1 MIPKVSIFDLDGTLY
16 DYKIANNFGIS
27 ALVEFLSP
35 ELDLDPSKLLKIYQ
49 DSRLIS
55 KQYSS
60 LTAESH
66 NIILYIFKMFETN
79 NFPINLELM
88 IESEN
93 IYWSAFISKIEPFE
107 KVEEFIIDLKSV
119 GSKIVIITD
128 MSAKIQIR
136 KLVALGLDKVF
147 DIFISSDQVGGDKLT
162 GRPFDYLCK
171 ERIEHSDSKWYIGD
185 NWWDLNFKDSGA
197 NVQRFKKGLLDQE
210 DLQSGLEILGF
221 NAYDD
226 LRKVLD
232 DSIK

>member
-16 DYKIANNFGIS
+16 DYKTANDFGIS
-27 ALVEFLSP
+27 ELVGFLST
-35 ELDLDPSKLLKIYQ
+35 ELALDPSKLQKMYQ

-66 NIILYIFKMFETN
+66 NIILYIFKMFEIN
-79 NFPINLELM
+79 NFPINLELV

-119 GSKIVIITD
+119 GSKMVMITD

-136 KLVALGLDKVF
+136 KLVALGFDKAF

-162 GRPFDYLCK
+162 GKPFDYLFK
-171 ERIEHSDSKWYIGD
+171 ERIERSDSKWYIGD
-185 NWWDLNFKDSGA
+185 NWWDLNFNDSGA
-197 NVQRFKKGLLDQE
+197 SVQRFKKGSLDQK
-210 DLQSGLEILGF
+210 DLESGLEILGF
-221 NAYDD
+221 NTYEE
-226 LRKVLD
+226 LRKVLGD
-232 DSIK
+232 LIE